1 MFTSSTNGFGNR
13 VRGVGGAYLLA
24 TFRTLVS
31 KMGAPG
37 LRPGRALV
45 PTAGRNNEIVWEIE
59 YPDLATYQKEN
70 EAFYV
75 ASEVFEA
82 FRSGAQYVVQGSSR
96 VEIYEDV
103 PTTFPTS

>member
-1 MFTSSTNGFGNR
+1 M
-13 VRGVGGAYLLA
+13 
-24 TFRTLVS
+24 S
-31 KMGAPG
+31 KMEAKG
-37 LRPGRALV
+37 LRSGRALV

-70 EAFYV
+70 EAFYA

-82 FRSGAQYVVQGSSR
+82 FRSGAPYVVQGSSR

-103 PTTFPTS
+103 PTTFPTA